1 MTFPQRVSH
10 QEPSKKSVKSL
21 HRDGIISQF
30 KKNVQKKMKR
40 EYNCKQI
47 FKLELRIRHGYKMP
61 IRLKI
66 IKLSL

>member
-10 QEPSKKSVKSL
+10 QDPSKKVSKITASGWYHKSIQEE
-21 HRDGIISQF
+21 RAE
-30 KKNVQKKMKR
+30 KKMKR

-61 IRLKI
+61 IRLK
-66 IKLSL
+66 KS